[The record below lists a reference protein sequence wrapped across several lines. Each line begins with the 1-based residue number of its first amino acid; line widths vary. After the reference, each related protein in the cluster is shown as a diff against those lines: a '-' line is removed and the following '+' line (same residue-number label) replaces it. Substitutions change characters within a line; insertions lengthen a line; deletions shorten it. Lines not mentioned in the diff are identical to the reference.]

1 MALNFIAARYMGL
14 LSVIL
19 LFIGCVN
26 AQENTFLLPPPPGAS
41 GDYSKDL
48 VWPINSFQTISWVCN
63 FSDWTVYIYHNDNV
77 GDGDPVRIS
86 KKPSDLLCNLSDH
99 LLASGYNTV
108 SGQQTTSYTW
118 NVTVDTDYVDSPTYW
133 IGLDG
138 GSEGGFQTHYVNI
151 TAPQTST
158 TTTTTSTSSTATSSS
173 TSTTTRPTNS
183 GTISPPPVPP
193 RSNEGTKIG
202 VGVAVPI
209 AILAIS
215 AVSFFFWRRRR
226 MNKKGVT
233 RDGEASAYLDGKQEL
248 PLNEKR
254 RYEMEG
260 AQISHE
266 LPAFAGDGVGSQQ
279 ASGQISEL
287 YVDDNGV
294 EARHS

>member
-77 GDGDPVRIS
+77 GDGDPVRIT
-86 KKPSDLLCNLSDH
+86 
-99 LLASGYNTV
+99 SGYNTV

-151 TAPQTST
+151 TAPQIST

-173 TSTTTRPTNS
+173 TSTTRPTNS

-266 LPAFAGDGVGSQQ
+266 LPAFTSDGVGSQQ